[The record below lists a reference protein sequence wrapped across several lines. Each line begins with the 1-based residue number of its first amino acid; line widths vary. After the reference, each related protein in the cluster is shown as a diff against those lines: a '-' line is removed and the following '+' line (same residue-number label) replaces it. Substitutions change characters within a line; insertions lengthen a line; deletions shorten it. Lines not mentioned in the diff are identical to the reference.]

1 MTEKNSYNRPL
12 LVHWECLVVV
22 VVVGIGSYEKS
33 RVVTCRKARDTI

>member
-12 LVHWECLVVV
+12 LVHWECLVV